1 MSFSVYWI
9 RKATHSDIMT
19 QGYVGVSGNVKQRF
33 AAHKNMERGTN
44 QHMRRA
50 ITKYGWDNLVKSVLL
65 IADKDY
71 CLDIERKLRP
81 ADKIGW
87 NLTIGGGY
95 PPVLSGPQPQLRGR
109 PAWNKGK
116 TGIFSPET
124 LERMRQKQLG
134 VSPGNKGMPLTDEQ
148 KQKLSK
154 ALKGRVSPRKGVKLP
169 AELVERVSAKNRGR
183 VQSAEERAMRSDR
196 LKGIKK
202 SVPMS
207 DEHRAKLGL
216 LAKGKRWYNNGQNVV
231 FCLEGMQPEGYTL
244 GRNSRKLCKEK

>member
-1 MSFSVYWI
+1 MSFAVYWI
-9 RKATHSDIMT
+9 REATHGDIMT
-19 QGYVGVSGNVKQRF
+19 QGYVGVSGNVNQRF
-33 AAHKNMERGTN
+33 SSHKNMERGTN
-44 QHMRRA
+44 QHLRRA
-50 ITKYGWDNLVKSVLL
+50 IKKYGWDNLVKSVLL

-95 PPVLSGPQPQLRGR
+95 PPTTTGPRPELRGR

-116 TGIFSPET
+116 TGIFGPET
-124 LERMRQKQLG
+124 LELMRQKRLG
-134 VSPGNKGMPLTDEQ
+134 VSPSNKGMPLSEETR
-148 KQKLSK
+148 KKLSK
-154 ALKGRVSPRKGVKLP
+154 ALKGKPGNKGFKMPEAV
-169 AELVERVSAKNRGR
+169 VERVSAKNRGR

-202 SVPMS
+202 SVPRS